1 MTIIQLQNTTNI
13 YRVDAKKLGG
23 ERGYLV
29 LKDLWI
35 KFKFPRSNMS
45 ILEVV
50 RSRESK
56 NPKGR
61 RKKRRKPRLGK
72 GAAILKSITAPQI
85 LAPCMAPKTTAPC

>member
-50 RSRESK
+50 RSGESK

-61 RKKRRKPRLGK
+61 RKKRRKPRPGK
-72 GAAILKSITAPQI
+72 GRPF
-85 LAPCMAPKTTAPC
+85 